1 MNRDFLLYFNHYMSR
16 THEGNFSRIHMPEWA
31 KRAVFYRDR
40 GRCVLCGKDLCGQLA
55 ISGEREIHYD
65 HMVPLEQ
72 GGMNDVTNIQL
83 LCSSCNLS
91 KGTFSATSNIY
102 QNWYDMNKG

>member
-1 MNRDFLLYFNHYMSR
+1 MRYFIAIEEDVY
-16 THEGNFSRIHMPEWA
+16 F
-31 KRAVFYRDR
+31 AVKTYVVSLRF
-40 GRCVLCGKDLCGQLA
+40 Q
-55 ISGEREIHYD
+55 EREIHYD

>member
-1 MNRDFLLYFNHYMSR
+1 
-16 THEGNFSRIHMPEWA
+16 
-31 KRAVFYRDR
+31 
-40 GRCVLCGKDLCGQLA
+40 
-55 ISGEREIHYD
+55 
-65 HMVPLEQ
+65 MVSLEQ

>member
-1 MNRDFLLYFNHYMSR
+1 
-16 THEGNFSRIHMPEWA
+16 
-31 KRAVFYRDR
+31 
-40 GRCVLCGKDLCGQLA
+40 
-55 ISGEREIHYD
+55 
-65 HMVPLEQ
+65 MVPLEQ